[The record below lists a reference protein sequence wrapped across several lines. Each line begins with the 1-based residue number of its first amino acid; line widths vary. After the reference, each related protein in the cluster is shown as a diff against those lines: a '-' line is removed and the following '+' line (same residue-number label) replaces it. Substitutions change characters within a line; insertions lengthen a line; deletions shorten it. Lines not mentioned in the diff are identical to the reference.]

1 MGAYKSAK
9 LTLRMITFRSG
20 IRFAP
25 PKREVRIYHSEL
37 IPSNS
42 YKADWQCMSYI
53 KLLVPS

>member
-42 YKADWQCMSYI
+42 YKADW
-53 KLLVPS
+53 